1 MSEVNVAE
9 KVQTEQRIRPRR
21 PKRQFFKKK
30 RCCPF
35 STPSAPKVD
44 YKDLRLL
51 QKFVSDSGKILPS
64 RITSVS
70 TKYQRHLSTAIKR
83 ARFLALLPFQ
93 SRD

>member
-1 MSEVNVAE
+1 MSEVKAAAPAS
-9 KVQTEQRIRPRR
+9 EQQPRPRR

-35 STPSAPKVD
+35 STPGAPKVD

-70 TKYQRHLSTAIKR
+70 TKYQRHLTVAVKR

>member
-1 MSEVNVAE
+1 MSEMKPQQGAPE
-9 KVQTEQRIRPRR
+9 FKPRR
-21 PKRQFFKKK
+21 AKKQFFKKK

-35 STPSAPKVD
+35 SGPNAMKVD

-51 QKFVSDSGKILPS
+51 QKFTSDSGKILPS